1 MISDAKS
8 VAPDVGET
16 VAAIEGLRAIIL
28 GEDGEVEDRGPLAR
42 PCDTPVHQC
51 GGDARSLGGFGALT
65 LVDLDGA
72 VLGFVVTF
80 DEITQLLSPPR
91 TAALSDIPRRLPQH
105 IHHPLTPLHLAPHPH
120 HP

>member
-42 PCDTPVHQC
+42 PCDTQVHPC
-51 GGDARSLGGFGALT
+51 GGDARSLAGFGDIEP
-65 LVDLDGA
+65 VELDGA
-72 VLGFVVTF
+72 AGRLAGAKLEIESAHLVLH
-80 DEITQLLSPPR
+80 E
-91 TAALSDIPRRLPQH
+91 
-105 IHHPLTPLHLAPHPH
+105 PHPR
-120 HP
+120 PTPDTAGVLVVP